1 MMRNLVRIV
10 LEWQAIRACST
21 QSAVVADLEVLRTA
35 VRLRV
40 RPILR
45 LAVAEKTLPIGV
57 NR

>member
-10 LEWQAIRACST
+10 LEWQALRAFSA

-45 LAVAEKTLPIGV
+45 LAVAEMILPIGV